1 MSTQKT
7 QVRRAFS
14 RSADSYDATATVQRE
29 IAGRLLAVLPPLPKP
44 RRALDA
50 GCGTGHGL
58 SLLKQRW
65 PESELLALDFSLPML
80 AKIQGDAAGF
90 NYQRC
95 CADVEAMPFAASSF
109 DMLWSN
115 LTLQWCDPF
124 RFASEAARLL
134 RPPGLLAVSTLGT
147 GTFVELRR
155 AFAGID
161 SYQHTTQFNH
171 AEDIA
176 AAIAGAGLRLTVLHQ
191 HTLIRH
197 HPDMRS
203 LLAEVRDIGAS
214 RGIGG
219 GARRSGLMG
228 KVAWHRFEDAIEA
241 QRTPAGL
248 PLSYETL
255 LICAEK

>member
-65 PESELLALDFSLPML
+65 PASELLALDFALPML
-80 AKIQGDAAGF
+80 AKIQDDDAF
-90 NYQRC
+90 NSQRC
-95 CADVEAMPFAASSF
+95 CADVEAMPFADASF
-109 DMLWSN
+109 DLLWSN
-115 LTLQWCDPF
+115 LTLQWCEPS
-124 RFASEAARLL
+124 RFATEAARLL
-134 RPPGLLAVSTLGT
+134 RPLGLLAVSTLGP
-147 GTFVELRR
+147 GTFIELQR
-155 AFAGID
+155 AFAGVD
-161 SYQHTTQFNH
+161 SYQHTTLFKH
-171 AEDIA
+171 ADDID
-176 AAIAGAGLRLTVLHQ
+176 AAIVGAGLRRTVLHQ
-191 HTLIRH
+191 ETLIRH
-197 HPDMRS
+197 HPDLRS

-219 GARRSGLMG
+219 GARRNGLLG
-228 KVAWHRFEDAIEA
+228 KVTWRRFEDAIEA

-248 PLSYETL
+248 PLTYETM

>member
-29 IAGRLLAVLPPLPKP
+29 IAGRLLSALPPVSKP
-44 RRALDA
+44 QRTLDA

-58 SLLKQRW
+58 TLLKQRW
-65 PESELLALDFSLPML
+65 PESELLALDFALPML
-80 AKIQGDAAGF
+80 AKVQGDDAGLHV
-90 NYQRC
+90 QRC
-95 CADVEAMPFAASSF
+95 CADVEAMPFAAASF
-109 DMLWSN
+109 DLIWSN

-124 RFASEAARLL
+124 RFATEAARLL
-134 RPPGLLAVSTLGT
+134 RPPGLLAVSTLGP

-161 SYQHTTQFNH
+161 NYQHTTQFNH
-171 AEDIA
+171 ANDIV
-176 AAIAGAGLRLTVLHQ
+176 AAIACAGLRLTVLHQ
-191 HTLIRH
+191 DTLIRH
-197 HPDMRS
+197 HPDMRQ
-203 LLAEVRDIGAS
+203 LLAEVRDIGAN

-219 GARRSGLMG
+219 GVRRSGLMG
-228 KVAWHRFEDAIEA
+228 KLVWRRFEDAIEE